1 MEQEYWE
8 NRYKNNETGWDAGT
22 ITTPIKEYIDQLT
35 CKNIKILIP
44 GAGNSHEA
52 EYIYNQ
58 GFRNIFV
65 LDVVEEPLL
74 NLKKRIPNFPK
85 NNLLF
90 EDFFS
95 HKGQYDL
102 VIEQTFFCAIN
113 PKDRAKYVQKMTNLL
128 SKNGKIVGLM
138 FNFPLVENS
147 GPPFGGSKEEYLN
160 LFEKEFDTEINACY
174 NSIKPREGKELFIKF
189 TKK

>member
-1 MEQEYWE
+1 MEQEYWK
-8 NRYKNNETGWDAGT
+8 NRYKNKETGWDAGT

-35 CKNIKILIP
+35 DKNLKILIP

-58 GFRNIFV
+58 GFKNVFV
-65 LDVVEEPLL
+65 LDVIEEPLL
-74 NLKKRIPNFPK
+74 NLKNRIPHFPES
-85 NNLLF
+85 NLFL

-95 HKGQYDL
+95 HQGQYDL
-102 VIEQTFFCAIN
+102 IMEQTFFCAIN
-113 PKDRAKYVQKMTNLL
+113 PKDRVKYVQKMTNLL
-128 SKNGKIVGLM
+128 SKNGKIVGLL
-138 FNFPLVENS
+138 FNFPFDENS
-147 GPPFGGSKEEYLN
+147 EPPFGGSSEEYLN
-160 LFEKEFDTEINACY
+160 LFEKEFELEINPCY